1 MLTFDIAGAQIDGAR
16 DYQEDAF
23 LITRLSSSSGERS
36 ASLVIVADGMGGHAA
51 GNVASNMAVQTFN
64 KHLTSNFPSEQMPT
78 VLREAVLQANNSITE
93 TVRETAALKG
103 MGCTLVATVI
113 DDKELRWVSVGD
125 SHLYLVRDGKV
136 VKKNADHSYGGFL
149 ARMAEAGKPI
159 EPEAGFSRNMLMSA
173 LTGDEIADIDSPD
186 AALELQAGDRIVI
199 ASDGLDTLSH
209 GKLVTQVE
217 KAASAKECVDALLKA
232 VQDARMP
239 RQDNTTV
246 IVVMVGEKSEFKARP
261 IQSQKPGAAG
271 SPLATGGGT
280 NIGAA
285 TRPPPT
291 PPMKPIPRERER
303 ENGGAGKLL
312 AGLLALLVLG
322 GGAGAYWY
330 FALRQPSSELPPAV
344 VAAEK
349 IEPLVNEDV
358 LTNGEPDTADAASDE
373 EAGAPTDA
381 ASAAEPATPTAGTG
395 ETFADGLRGGGTG
408 PKMVWLPTGRFQMG
422 SPDTSADFSERPQHA
437 VTLKRY
443 AMSQYE
449 VTIADYARFASSTG
463 RRMPKTGDLDR
474 ATHPVFFVSWDD
486 ALAYTKWLSTQTGQA
501 YRLPSE
507 AEWEYGARGGTM
519 SPYWWG
525 RDIGAG
531 KAHCFA
537 CDTGLDPRQPTKIGR
552 FAANP
557 YGVYDT
563 AGNVE
568 EWVYDCWHENYDGA
582 PGDGAVFEGGDCG
595 QRVVRGG
602 AFSSGPKALRSAAR
616 GKFVAG
622 TANDSVGFRVVRD

>member
-23 LITRLSSSSGERS
+23 LITRLSSSSGERT

-64 KHLTSNFPSEQMPT
+64 KHLTSNFPSERMSA
-78 VLREAVLQANNSITE
+78 VLREAVLQANGSITE

-125 SHLYLVRDGKV
+125 SHLYLIRESKV
-136 VKKNADHSYGGFL
+136 IKKNADHSYGGFL

-173 LTGDEIADIDSPD
+173 LTGDEIADIDCPD
-186 AALELQAGDRIVI
+186 GPFELQPGDRVII

-209 GKLVTQVE
+209 GKLVSLAE
-217 KAASAKECVDALLKA
+217 KAGSAKECVDALLKA

-246 IVVMVGEKSEFKARP
+246 IVVMVGEKSEFKAARP
-261 IQSQKPGAAG
+261 IHAQKPSATP

-291 PPMKPIPRERER
+291 PPAKPIQRETAKR
-303 ENGGAGKLL
+303 GGGGKLL
-312 AGLLALLVLG
+312 VGLLALLVLG
-322 GGAGAYWY
+322 GGGGAWWY
-330 FALRQPSSELPPAV
+330 FSMHRPANELPPAI
-344 VAAEK
+344 AAEAQV
-349 IEPLVNEDV
+349 EPLINEEV
-358 LTNGEPDTADAASDE
+358 LGGEESAASDE
-373 EAGAPTDA
+373 LAAEASTDEAAPAAPVAAPT
-381 ASAAEPATPTAGTG
+381 TGTG
-395 ETFADGLRGGGTG
+395 ETFADGLRGGGRG
-408 PKMVWLPTGRFQMG
+408 PKMVWLPAGTYLMG

-449 VTIADYARFASSTG
+449 VTIADYARFAAATG
-463 RRMPKTGDLDR
+463 RKMPKTGALDR
-474 ATHPVFFVSWDD
+474 ATHPMFFVSWDD
-486 ALAYTKWLSTQTGQA
+486 ALAYTRWLSAQTGKS

-507 AEWEYGARGGTM
+507 AEWEYGARGGTTT
-519 SPYWWG
+519 PYWWG
-525 RDIGAG
+525 RGIDAG

-537 CDTGLDPRQPTKIGR
+537 CKTGLDPRQPTKIGH
-552 FAANP
+552 FEANP
-557 YGVYDT
+557 YGLFDT

-568 EWVYDCWHENYDGA
+568 EWVHDCWHDDYEGA
-582 PGDGAVFEGGDCG
+582 PSDGSVFEGGDCG
-595 QRVVRGG
+595 EHVVRGG
-602 AFSSGPKALRSAAR
+602 AYSSGPKALRSTTR
-616 GKFVAG
+616 NKFPSA
-622 TANDSVGFRVVRD
+622 TANDGVGFRVVRD